1 MLERYFVK
9 PQTVDRI
16 RASWIGSEIEQYVDW
31 LAEREYSTRS
41 VLHRVRGV
49 RVGRRRADG
58 SGAARSHRA
67 VHG

>member
-31 LAEREYSTRS
+31 LD
-41 VLHRVRGV
+41 
-49 RVGRRRADG
+49 RARY
-58 SGAARSHRA
+58 AARSCSIACRC
-67 VHG
+67 